1 VYDARGDGLTN
12 VGKGGVLKGSKVL
25 LDGLKKQGLLDDYTL
40 DTSEYDENEWKQVS
54 LSFPRSFSLVCVCAR
69 TLSCFNFSIPM
80 YVAVWVRKIH
90 AYVYVYVCVRVHV
103 RVYLHACLRVLFMCV
118 CVCEGCVSVY
128 MYMHTDMYVL

>member
-54 LSFPRSFSLVCVCAR
+54 LSLPRSFSLVCACTR
-69 TLSCFNFSIPM
+69 SLSRSNLSIPV
-80 YVAVWVRKIH
+80 YIAVWVRKIH
-90 AYVYVYVCVRVHV
+90 AYVYVYVCPCPCPC
-103 RVYLHACLRVLFMCV
+103 LFACVFV
-118 CVCEGCVSVY
+118 CAVY
-128 MYMHTDMYVL
+128 MCLCV